1 MSLICIKQKPEP
13 AQYVCLALPSPV
25 ASCMDGLADRDGVN
39 RPCACGNMP
48 NMVRNIAKIFR
59 IYNNVW
65 TQEIYPIIFKPHTNE
80 EVRYVMQWFYNLKI
94 GKKLILAFSVLLA
107 LSCGLGAFSISQLVK
122 VSQASSDIADN
133 WLPAVRHIGQMQA
146 SMARY
151 RISEGNHILSAEES
165 EMLGVDKSMT
175 TRLDLLAKQQAAYA
189 LLVSEPEE
197 KRIYAELQVALKDY
211 LAQSRQLAD
220 LSHAG
225 KKDEARALFRG
236 ASNKIFRQIN
246 DQLEALAKINDDG
259 SQASG
264 ESARATFGT
273 ARQLIFGTLL
283 ALVVVGVGL
292 ALFVARTVAT
302 PLQEAVRIAQRV
314 AAGDLS
320 TNIGAGGADETGQL
334 MTALGA
340 MNASLLQVVGKVR
353 SGTDLIA
360 TASAEIASGNLD
372 LSSRTE
378 EQASSLE
385 ETAAAMEQ
393 ITSTVKQNADNARQ
407 AKELAESASGVA
419 GHCGTVVG
427 QVITTMDSISASSR
441 KIVDIISVIDGI
453 AFQTNILALN
463 AAVEAA
469 RAGEQGRGFAVVASE
484 VRNLAQRSAAA
495 AKEIKILIDDSVAQ
509 VGAGTTQVQSA
520 GKTMADVV
528 DSVRRVTEVVAEITA
543 ASNEQSVG
551 IDEVNRAIIQMDSVT
566 QQNAAL
572 VEEAAAAAASLEEQA
587 AALAEVVSVFRLVP
601 HETSTQRRL
610 A

>member
-1 MSLICIKQKPEP
+1 
-13 AQYVCLALPSPV
+13 
-25 ASCMDGLADRDGVN
+25 
-39 RPCACGNMP
+39 
-48 NMVRNIAKIFR
+48 
-59 IYNNVW
+59 
-65 TQEIYPIIFKPHTNE
+65 
-80 EVRYVMQWFYNLKI
+80 MQWFYNLKI
-94 GKKLILAFSVLLA
+94 GKKLILAFSILLA
-107 LSCGLGAFSISQLVK
+107 MSCGLGVFSVSQLVK
-122 VSQASSDIADN
+122 VSQASSDIAEN
-133 WLPAVRHIGQMQA
+133 WLPAVRHTGQMQA
-146 SMARY
+146 SLARY
-151 RISEGNHILSAEES
+151 RISEGNHILSSEES
-165 EMLGVDKSMT
+165 EMQDVDKSMAARLT
-175 TRLDLLAKQQAAYA
+175 TLAKQQAAYEK
-189 LLVSEPEE
+189 LISEVEE
-197 KRIYAELQVALKDY
+197 KRVYASLQTALKAYLEHSRQVA
-211 LAQSRQLAD
+211 S

-225 KKDEARALFRG
+225 KKDEARTLFRG
-236 ASNKIFRQIN
+236 ASNKVFRQLN
-246 DQLEALAKINDDG
+246 EQLESLAKINDDG
-259 SQASG
+259 SHASN

-273 ARQLIFGTLL
+273 ARQLIFATLL
-283 ALVVVGVGL
+283 GLVVVGLGL

-302 PLQEAVRIAQRV
+302 PLQKAVGIAQRV

-320 TNIGAGGADETGQL
+320 TNIGPGGADETGQL
-334 MTALGA
+334 TTALGA
-340 MNASLLQVVGKVR
+340 MNASLLQVVSKVR

-360 TASAEIASGNLD
+360 TASAEIATGNLD

-393 ITSTVKQNADNARQ
+393 ITATVKQNADNARQ
-407 AKELAESASGVA
+407 AKELAESASSVA

-427 QVITTMDSISASSR
+427 QVITTMESISASSR

-453 AFQTNILALN
+453 AVQTNILALN

-495 AKEIKILIDDSVAQ
+495 AKEIKTLIDDSVLQ

-543 ASNEQSVG
+543 ASSEQSVG

-572 VEEAAAAAASLEEQA
+572 VEQAAAAAASMEEQA
-587 AALAEVVSVFRLVP
+587 AALAEVVSVFQLVP
-601 HETSTQRRL
+601 QERITQRRL
-610 A
+610 T

>member
-1 MSLICIKQKPEP
+1 
-13 AQYVCLALPSPV
+13 
-25 ASCMDGLADRDGVN
+25 
-39 RPCACGNMP
+39 
-48 NMVRNIAKIFR
+48 
-59 IYNNVW
+59 
-65 TQEIYPIIFKPHTNE
+65 
-80 EVRYVMQWFYNLKI
+80 MQWFYNLKI

-107 LSCGLGAFSISQLVK
+107 MSCGLGIFSISQLVK
-122 VSQASSDIADN
+122 VSQASSDINDN

-151 RISEGNHILSAEES
+151 RISEGNHILSSEET
-165 EMLGVDKSMT
+165 EMVDVDKSMT
-175 TRLDLLAKQQAAYA
+175 TRLATLAKQQAAYA
-189 LLVSEPEE
+189 QLVSEVDE
-197 KRIYAELQVALKDY
+197 KRLYADFQAALNDY
-211 LAQSRQLAD
+211 LSLSRQLAA
-220 LSHAG
+220 LSHGG
-225 KKDEARALFRG
+225 KKDEARTLFRG
-236 ASNKIFRQIN
+236 ASNKRFRQLN
-246 DQLEALAKINDDG
+246 EQLEALAKINDDG

-273 ARQLIFGTLL
+273 ARQLIFATL
-283 ALVVVGVGL
+283 AGLVVVGLGL
-292 ALFVARTVAT
+292 AMFVARTVAT
-302 PLQEAVRIAQRV
+302 PLQKAVGIAQCV

-320 TNIGAGGADETGQL
+320 ADIAPGGADETGQL

-407 AKELAESASGVA
+407 AKELAQSASGVA
-419 GHCGTVVG
+419 GHCGVVVG
-427 QVITTMDSISASSR
+427 QVITTMESISASSR

-495 AKEIKILIDDSVAQ
+495 AKEIKTLIDDSVAQ

-520 GKTMADVV
+520 GKTMSDVV
-528 DSVRRVTEVVAEITA
+528 DSVRRVTEVVSEITA

-572 VEEAAAAAASLEEQA
+572 VEQAAAAAASLEEQA

-601 HETSTQRRL
+601 QQQERTTQRRL
-610 A
+610 T